1 MPERNSYH
9 LETMKYTSLLLMALA
24 IASIAQS
31 QCDCPPIGDRPVVN
45 VASGGSGT
53 TTWTCANTYVLE
65 GYVFVQAGQVL
76 TIEAGTVIKGAAGS
90 GVDAAALIVSRDG
103 QIYAEGNAECPIIMT
118 YEADPLDGSISYDT
132 RGQWGGLIVLGN
144 ATTNFGGVAQVEGI
158 PADNDQAS
166 YGGDNDADNS
176 GVLRYV
182 SVRHGGAELGAAN
195 EINGITFAAVGSA
208 TIVENV
214 EVVSN
219 LDDGIEFFGGAV
231 SVKNAVVAFCG
242 DDSFDWDQG
251 YHGQMNENW
260 LAIQDQPG
268 GIGDRG
274 AELDGDDSDDG
285 NVSPDELPLATPTV
299 VGWTIV
305 GVGGGQGM
313 LFRNGSGGHV
323 SNGVI
328 ANVAEGIEIEDKET
342 PMDAFDHWVNGDLTL
357 SNITV
362 LGDDALDYDGDEVE
376 DGDAQLDAYAADNGV
391 VVNNNLEVDYLFA
404 FNSGGTT
411 ATDTLNLEC
420 GSGSG
425 HAWALGW
432 TFCDA
437 INLFGGAG
445 TVNSVGD
452 VSTVS
457 LTVWPNPAASANVR
471 VSGLTAGAQLEVRDV
486 LGHVVWRGKAT
497 GETAV
502 LPVAGLSSGTYLL
515 NYNEAGIIGR
525 QRFIIQ

>member
-1 MPERNSYH
+1 
-9 LETMKYTSLLLMALA
+9 
-24 IASIAQS
+24 
-31 QCDCPPIGDRPVVN
+31 
-45 VASGGSGT
+45 
-53 TTWTCANTYVLE
+53 
-65 GYVFVQAGQVL
+65 
-76 TIEAGTVIKGAAGS
+76 
-90 GVDAAALIVSRDG
+90 
-103 QIYAEGNAECPIIMT
+103 
-118 YEADPLDGSISYDT
+118 
-132 RGQWGGLIVLGN
+132 
-144 ATTNFGGVAQVEGI
+144 
-158 PADNDQAS
+158 
-166 YGGDNDADNS
+166 
-176 GVLRYV
+176 
-182 SVRHGGAELGAAN
+182 
-195 EINGITFAAVGSA
+195 
-208 TIVENV
+208 
-214 EVVSN
+214 
-219 LDDGIEFFGGAV
+219 
-231 SVKNAVVAFCG
+231 
-242 DDSFDWDQG
+242 
-251 YHGQMNENW
+251 
-260 LAIQDQPG
+260 
-268 GIGDRG
+268 
-274 AELDGDDSDDG
+274 
-285 NVSPDELPLATPTV
+285 
-299 VGWTIV
+299 
-305 GVGGGQGM
+305 
-313 LFRNGSGGHV
+313 
-323 SNGVI
+323 
-328 ANVAEGIEIEDKET
+328 
-342 PMDAFDHWVNGDLTL
+342 MDAFDHWVNGDLTL

-457 LTVWPNPAASANVR
+457 LTVWPNPSASANVR

-486 LGHVVWRGKAT
+486 LGHIVWRGQAT